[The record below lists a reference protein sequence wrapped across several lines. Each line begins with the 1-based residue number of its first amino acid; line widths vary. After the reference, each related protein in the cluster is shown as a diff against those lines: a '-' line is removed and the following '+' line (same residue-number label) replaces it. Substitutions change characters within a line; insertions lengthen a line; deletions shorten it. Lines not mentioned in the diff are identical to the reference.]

1 MLKVC
6 TIGCGGHASSAH
18 GPAQQRYAEAYPGTV
33 LAGCCDLNALH
44 AESYRERF
52 GFERAYVDVTEM
64 LMKER
69 PDAVNVVV
77 PIAVVGEVAGPLLR
91 KGIPL
96 MLEKP
101 PGSTLMALEQ
111 LIAAAEIGCGM
122 HHVAFNRRHMPV
134 MQEARKIL
142 KSQMPPVFQIDYEML
157 RSNRRESDFSTTAIH
172 AIDAA
177 LFLAGVPFVRASM
190 HYRDFV
196 DMGKGVS
203 GVEVDIDCES
213 GVRIRI
219 NIQPV
224 AGRDVE
230 RIGIHCPNS
239 SLELEFPVKGARGYA
254 ARLSQWNKDRELF
267 SLQSGDAT
275 NDWRGFYEE
284 TEAFLNAVRSRE
296 SFGLHLVDCRQQVAL
311 MEAIRKRSRRIE
323 WNGGSYSENADK
335 IFMKEYEHYEKSV

>member
-1 MLKVC
+1 MLKFC

-18 GPAQQRYAEAYPGTV
+18 GPAQQRYAEAYQGTV

-52 GFERAYVDVTEM
+52 GFERAYVDVTDM
-64 LMKER
+64 LLKER
-69 PDAVNVVV
+69 PDVVNVVV
-77 PIAVVGEVAGPLLR
+77 PIEVVGEVAGPILR
-91 KGIPL
+91 EGIPL

-101 PGSTLMALEQ
+101 PGSTMIALEQ
-111 LIAAAEIGCGM
+111 LIAAAEIGRGM

-142 KSQMPPVFQIDYEML
+142 EGQMPPIFQIDYEML
-157 RSNRRESDFSTTAIH
+157 RSNRRDPDFSTTAIH

-177 LFLAGVPFVRASM
+177 LFLVGVPFLRASM

-196 DMGKGVS
+196 EMGKGVS
-203 GVEVDIDCES
+203 GVEVAIDCAC
-213 GVRIRI
+213 GIRIRI

-239 SLELEFPVKGARGYA
+239 SLELEFPVRRPRGDA
-254 ARLSQWNKDRELF
+254 ARLSHWNKDRELF
-267 SLQSGDAT
+267 SLESGDAA

-284 TEAFLNAVRSRE
+284 TEAFLNAVARRE
-296 SFGLHLVDCRQQVAL
+296 PFGLHLADCRQQIAL
-311 MEAIRKRSRRIE
+311 MEAIRKRSKTMA
-323 WNGGSYSENADK
+323 WDVDGGEVDK
-335 IFMKEYEHYEKSV
+335 FFMKKYEQDESLV